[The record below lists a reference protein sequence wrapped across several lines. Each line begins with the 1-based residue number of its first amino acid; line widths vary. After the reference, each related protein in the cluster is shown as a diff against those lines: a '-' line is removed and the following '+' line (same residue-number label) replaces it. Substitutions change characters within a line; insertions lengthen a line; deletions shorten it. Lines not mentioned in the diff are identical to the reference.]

1 MYKYVHHSVFI
12 DLKLTM
18 VYKTTATNRKLLV
31 QPYKQIKE
39 LTLQILASQTKTLFQ

>member
-18 VYKTTATNRKLLV
+18 VYKTTAINSKVYKVVSSAIQTN
-31 QPYKQIKE
+31 
-39 LTLQILASQTKTLFQ
+39 